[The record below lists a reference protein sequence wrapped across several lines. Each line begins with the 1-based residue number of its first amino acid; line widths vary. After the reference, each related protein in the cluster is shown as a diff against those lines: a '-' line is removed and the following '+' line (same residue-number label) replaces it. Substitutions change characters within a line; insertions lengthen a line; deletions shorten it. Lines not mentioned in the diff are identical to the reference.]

1 MKKFRENFKFNP
13 TDPAITPGKHDWN
26 VFVARKLKFNFLSSV
41 ERFVFLE
48 EGWMV
53 VKISVSSEGGVRQ
66 CVWGSGGGPAQG
78 VRGCARKGS
87 PTTEG
92 VFPG

>member
-53 VKISVSSEGGVRQ
+53 VKIRVCHPREELGSVSGALEG
-66 CVWGSGGGPAQG
+66 
-78 VRGCARKGS
+78 ARPK
-87 PTTEG
+87 E
-92 VFPG
+92 